1 MEIYFEK
8 LMGGIINKSL
18 SEVISRKEFQ
28 YYENLLSIARL
39 MLFCVAFTDLLIPFY
54 VENIISYKDG
64 TTETYDY
71 LDEIVKARTNEE

>member
-28 YYENLLSIARL
+28 YDENLLSIARL
-39 MLFCVAFTDLLIPFY
+39 MLCYVAFTDLLIPFY
-54 VENIISYKDG
+54 VENIISYEDG

-71 LDEIVKARTNEE
+71 LDGIVKARTNEE